1 MFGSTSPIPF
11 KSRWELNFHNDK
23 RSTKH
28 NSIMENTQNIAL
40 IEALNG
46 LIRINNDRISGYQQA
61 AKETKDEDLQVLF
74 SSMLNESVNF
84 AENLAGY
91 VRELGGQPTME
102 GTIGGNIHQ
111 TWLNFKSALMGHD
124 RDAILN
130 SCEFGDKTAIEA
142 YQAAMK
148 LETVQYHTEL
158 QGVLLRQCANLQSSL
173 KIIESVN
180 IRMKSNDAERETLEK
195 ME

>member
-11 KSRWELNFHNDK
+11 KSRWKLNFHNDK

-111 TWLNFKSALMGHD
+111 TWLNFKSALMGND